1 MKKNQA
7 ILLAVAALASG
18 NAFAG
23 GFEKNVTWSGKYVG
37 IGGAAVSRVEG
48 SESLYFNPAGL
59 ASKRGENGDVTLNF
73 SPTFAKFKG
82 SFVPGRQEESDKS
95 FIPVGGATASYQI
108 MDRLSVGVGYYV
120 SGGTSATYE
129 NVALT
134 GFTITPE
141 LKSELAL
148 TELAVG
154 LGYEVLPGLRIG
166 AAWRMLN
173 VSGDFFFANVTG
185 NPLTSS
191 YSKIED
197 IKDTK
202 YNGFKVGAQYQ
213 NADKTW
219 GVGVMFRNGVNFNAD
234 MRRSV
239 YTVAGTAVPG
249 VPAADGTIRS
259 SFPWQASV
267 GANYSITEAWHL
279 HGEFTHTDYN
289 HNGKID
295 YTGTGA
301 VSIPLAWKDQQN
313 YRLGVEYTGFENL
326 ALRAGYVFTSQ
337 VVPNGN
343 ANPTFSTPGNGHTV
357 TIGAGRSFL
366 EGNVLDVNIAAEHS
380 WATSD
385 NLAAVAANLPATSGV
400 AGGEYSS
407 SSWAAHLGAAYKF

>member
-82 SFVPGRQEESDKS
+82 PFVAGRQEESDKS

-129 NVALT
+129 SVNLT
-134 GFTITPE
+134 GVPVIGGTTPE

-154 LGYEVLPGLRIG
+154 LGYEVLPGLRLG

-173 VSGDFFFANVTG
+173 VNGDFFFAAPGAYT
-185 NPLTSS
+185 
-191 YSKIED
+191 KIED

-213 NADKTW
+213 NTDKTW

-239 YTVAGTAVPG
+239 SGGATI
-249 VPAADGTIRS
+249 PATDGTIRS
-259 SFPWQASV
+259 SFPWQAAI

-279 HGEFTHTDYN
+279 HGEFTHTDYD

-295 YTGTGA
+295 YTGAGA
-301 VSIPLAWKDQQN
+301 VSIPLNWKDQQN

-337 VVPNGN
+337 VVPDGN
-343 ANPTFSTPGNGHTV
+343 ANATFSTPGNGHTV

-366 EGNVLDVNIAAEHS
+366 EGNVLDVNVAAEHS
-380 WATSD
+380 WASAD
-385 NLAAVAANLPATSGV
+385 IAANTGASVP
-400 AGGEYSS
+400 GEYSS

>member
-129 NVALT
+129 NVT
-134 GFTITPE
+134 IPGFAFTPE

-154 LGYEVLPGLRIG
+154 LGYEVLPGLRLG

-173 VSGDFFFANVTG
+173 VSGDFFFAG
-185 NPLTSS
+185 ATS
-191 YSKIED
+191 YTKIED

-239 YTVAGTAVPG
+239 VTAANTPAVA
-249 VPAADGTIRS
+249 AADGTIRS

-301 VSIPLAWKDQQN
+301 VSIPLNWKDQQN

-326 ALRAGYVFTSQ
+326 ALRGGYVFTSQ

-357 TIGAGRSFL
+357 TLGAGRSFL

-385 NLAAVAANLPATSGV
+385 ALPAVAAAGV

>member
-7 ILLAVAALASG
+7 ILLAVAALVGG
-18 NAFAG
+18 NAYAG

-82 SFVPGRQEESDKS
+82 SFVAGRQEETDKS
-95 FIPVGGATASYQI
+95 FVPVGGVTASYQI
-108 MDRLSVGVGYYV
+108 IDRLSVGVGYYV

-129 NVALT
+129 SVALGGT
-134 GFTITPE
+134 YNFNPE

-173 VSGDFFFANVTG
+173 VGGDFFFAT
-185 NPLTSS
+185 PAS
-191 YSKIED
+191 YTKIED

-202 YNGFKVGAQYQ
+202 YNGFKVGAQYS
-213 NADKTW
+213 NEAKTW

-239 YTVAGTAVPG
+239 TSPTGTTL

-259 SFPWQASV
+259 SFPWQASIGGNV
-267 GANYSITEAWHL
+267 NITEFWHL
-279 HGEFTHTDYN
+279 HGEFTHTDYD
-289 HNGKID
+289 HNRKID
-295 YTGTGA
+295 YTGASA
-301 VSIPLAWKDQQN
+301 VSIPLNWRDQQN

-326 ALRAGYVFTSQ
+326 ALRGGYVFTSQ
-337 VVPNGN
+337 VVPDGN
-343 ANPTFSTPGNGHTV
+343 ANATFSTPGNGHTI
-357 TIGAGRSFL
+357 TLGAGRSFL

-385 NLAAVAANLPATSGV
+385 NLPAVAAAGV